1 MLDSDVLAQFS
12 CDAPDLHSITRI
24 GQGAAASDA
33 WQVPSSKSHSLR
45 ALLFGTMVGQ
55 GLVTHM
61 LESADTMAMLTA
73 LRNLGAHWECLA
85 PGCYYLKS
93 YQPQNLAH
101 AYTLDAGNSGQVAR
115 FLPVIALG
123 LGFQDLT
130 IRGDA
135 SLSSIRDFSVLG
147 QT

>member
-1 MLDSDVLAQFS
+1 
-12 CDAPDLHSITRI
+12 
-24 GQGAAASDA
+24 
-33 WQVPSSKSHSLR
+33 
-45 ALLFGTMVGQ
+45 
-55 GLVTHM
+55 M
-61 LESADTMAMLTA
+61 LESADTMAMLTV

-147 QT
+147 QAPTSLGIKVTYLGRSGFLPVRLQGRLRAGAVTLSGLIPSQSVPC